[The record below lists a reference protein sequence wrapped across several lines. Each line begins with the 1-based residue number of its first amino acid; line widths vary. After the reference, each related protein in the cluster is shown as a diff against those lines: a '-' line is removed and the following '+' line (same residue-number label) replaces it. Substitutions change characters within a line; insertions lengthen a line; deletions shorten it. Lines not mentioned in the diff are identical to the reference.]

1 MMHNNVLKKW
11 AELSA
16 SAQKE
21 FSKMKNQRQALLV
34 CRFFV
39 IRRFGFFSVS
49 RGETGG
55 NGKTQQVSVGNR
67 EIGRGGCQ
75 DPLIS
80 RLLSDLEYLT
90 HFSCTLP

>member
-1 MMHNNVLKKW
+1 MFLKKW

-16 SAQKE
+16 AQKE

-75 DPLIS
+75 GSFDIQIIVKV
-80 RLLSDLEYLT
+80 T
-90 HFSCTLP
+90 FSVFETFFLHVSH

>member
-39 IRRFGFFSVS
+39 IRRFGFFLSPAEKREEMVKHNKCLL
-49 RGETGG
+49 ETGRLDG
-55 NGKTQQVSVGNR
+55 DA
-67 EIGRGGCQ
+67 Q

-80 RLLSDLEYLT
+80 R
-90 HFSCTLP
+90 

>member
-16 SAQKE
+16 AQKE

-39 IRRFGFFSVS
+39 IRRFGFFLSPAEKREEMVKHNKCLL
-49 RGETGG
+49 ETG
-55 NGKTQQVSVGNR
+55 R
-67 EIGRGGCQ
+67 LDGGCQ
-75 DPLIS
+75 NTLIS
-80 RLLSDLEYLT
+80 R
-90 HFSCTLP
+90 